1 MKWPKARLIF
11 EREVR
16 DQLRDRRTLFM
27 ILVLPIILYP
37 ALGLGLLQ
45 MTLQFGQQQRTIG
58 VVGGDDLPEDPPLL
72 AEDQTTF
79 HESLFQHRSQGSLR
93 VKANDELGRSDVLD
107 GEVDVV
113 IVVPPRARER
123 LAAGEQ
129 VSFQILFDGSDDQSE
144 IARAIVQDL
153 LATWSSRIVAHRMRD
168 AGKSENF
175 ARPIAIEDGVDVS
188 SATRRSGTASSR
200 MLPFLLVMMALSG
213 AFYPAIDLCAG
224 EKERGTME
232 TLLISPATRGEIVLG
247 KFLTIFL
254 FSMAT
259 TIVNLASM
267 GLTFSQISGA
277 AVSSAAPHAMAVFAP
292 PSVGSILWMFVL
304 MLPLSAFFSALCM
317 ALAVFARSTKEGQYY
332 LMPMF
337 LIVTPLVF
345 LTLAPGVELNS
356 FYSLVPVTNVALL
369 LKALMLNQT
378 ETAAIYFVP
387 VMVPTLL
394 YGFLALRYAAEQFNR
409 EEVLF
414 REAERFNLRDWLVD
428 LVRNKRPVITF
439 RMAWSFFVLYM
450 VLRWYLQGRFGVSL
464 WDAALT
470 QILMLLLPAIV
481 FAVLLTRRPLESLN
495 LRAPAAAPTLLAL
508 LLVFTVH
515 PVAVEFARVLN
526 NLFPNGAAEELV
538 KQLDFL
544 LTAPLWQTLL
554 VAAVVAPVCE
564 EIVFRG
570 VLLTGFLQRYRP
582 PLAILVSSVLF
593 GVSHMV
599 PQQMVTTTLLG
610 IVLGIIATRTGS
622 ILPSMAFHSLH
633 NGMVIYLGHTAAGS
647 GVESVADLT
656 YPTTIVLMG
665 ALASAVLIGVLLQFP
680 SRLRRVPETPLFG

>member
-1 MKWPKARLIF
+1 
-11 EREVR
+11 
-16 DQLRDRRTLFM
+16 
-27 ILVLPIILYP
+27 
-37 ALGLGLLQ
+37 
-45 MTLQFGQQQRTIG
+45 
-58 VVGGDDLPEDPPLL
+58 
-72 AEDQTTF
+72 
-79 HESLFQHRSQGSLR
+79 
-93 VKANDELGRSDVLD
+93 
-107 GEVDVV
+107 
-113 IVVPPRARER
+113 
-123 LAAGEQ
+123 
-129 VSFQILFDGSDDQSE
+129 
-144 IARAIVQDL
+144 
-153 LATWSSRIVAHRMRD
+153 
-168 AGKSENF
+168 
-175 ARPIAIEDGVDVS
+175 
-188 SATRRSGTASSR
+188 
-200 MLPFLLVMMALSG
+200 
-213 AFYPAIDLCAG
+213 
-224 EKERGTME
+224 
-232 TLLISPATRGEIVLG
+232 
-247 KFLTIFL
+247 
-254 FSMAT
+254 
-259 TIVNLASM
+259 
-267 GLTFSQISGA
+267 
-277 AVSSAAPHAMAVFAP
+277 
-292 PSVGSILWMFVL
+292 
-304 MLPLSAFFSALCM
+304 M

-345 LTLAPGVELNS
+345 LTLAPGVELNT

-439 RMAWSFFVLYM
+439 QMAWSFFVLYM

-470 QILMLLLPAIV
+470 QILMLLLPAVV

-495 LRAPAAAPTLLAL
+495 VRAPSLVPTLLAL

-544 LTAPLWQTLL
+544 LTGPLWQTLL

-633 NGMVIYLGHTAAGS
+633 NGMVIYLGHSAAES
-647 GVESVADLT
+647 GVEQVADLT
-656 YPTTIVLMG
+656 YPTIIVLMG
-665 ALASAVLIGVLLQFP
+665 ALASAILIGVLLQFP